1 MRQEGLDMEQA
12 TTARKVRVIPA
23 TRRTA
28 AAERKNNGG
37 VKRVAAYCRVSTDSE
52 EQLNSYT
59 AQKTY
64 YTQLIDG
71 NPEWEMAG
79 IFADE
84 GLSGTSMKK
93 RTEFNRMIAA
103 CKRGRIDMILTKSLS
118 RFARNTVDCLEVVRI
133 LRTQGIGV
141 IFEKENINTLTESS
155 EFLITLFSGFAQA
168 ESESLS
174 RNVLWGKQK
183 SMEAGNVSFQYKK
196 LLGYQKGADGKP
208 EIVPEEAETVR
219 RIYRSY
225 LRGAS
230 LGAIERE
237 LSAEAVPTAEGVK
250 GWSRQVIRNILTNE
264 KYIGDALLQKTYI
277 TDCISKKVRKN
288 NGERPMYYVENHHE
302 AIVSREIYQR
312 VQEEMSRRSSKRKV
326 LQKTGKTEQGKY
338 SSKYAFS
345 ELLICGECG
354 SPYKRCIWSKQG
366 TKRIVWR
373 CVSRLEYGKKFCHL
387 SPTMDEERLQEGVV
401 RALNQYAANPEEIT
415 AQALMLAGHV
425 IDAGEGA
432 ESLLELERKLEEV
445 NERQSA
451 ALDRVLEDMTNTE
464 LNEQLRDL
472 TNEKQRLLEQIEA
485 AKGAEVRR
493 SNQSARLRELAEW
506 LEKQRKELTA
516 YDESVTRR
524 MVENE
529 EALVVRIRDTGAE
542 IEARI
547 PARRA
552 GKNPEQ

>member
-1 MRQEGLDMEQA
+1 M
-12 TTARKVRVIPA
+12 
-23 TRRTA
+23 
-28 AAERKNNGG
+28 
-37 VKRVAAYCRVSTDSE
+37 
-52 EQLNSYT
+52 
-59 AQKTY
+59 
-64 YTQLIDG
+64 
-71 NPEWEMAG
+71 
-79 IFADE
+79 
-84 GLSGTSMKK
+84 
-93 RTEFNRMIAA
+93 
-103 CKRGRIDMILTKSLS
+103 
-118 RFARNTVDCLEVVRI
+118 
-133 LRTQGIGV
+133 
-141 IFEKENINTLTESS
+141 
-155 EFLITLFSGFAQA
+155 
-168 ESESLS
+168 
-174 RNVLWGKQK
+174 
-183 SMEAGNVSFQYKK
+183 
-196 LLGYQKGADGKP
+196 
-208 EIVPEEAETVR
+208 
-219 RIYRSY
+219 
-225 LRGAS
+225 
-230 LGAIERE
+230 
-237 LSAEAVPTAEGVK
+237 
-250 GWSRQVIRNILTNE
+250 
-264 KYIGDALLQKTYI
+264 
-277 TDCISKKVRKN
+277 
-288 NGERPMYYVENHHE
+288 
-302 AIVSREIYQR
+302 
-312 VQEEMSRRSSKRKV
+312 
-326 LQKTGKTEQGKY
+326 
-338 SSKYAFS
+338 
-345 ELLICGECG
+345 
-354 SPYKRCIWSKQG
+354 
-366 TKRIVWR
+366 
-373 CVSRLEYGKKFCHL
+373 KKFCHL

-524 MVENE
+524 MVEKVTVVNE